1 MSNIFQTNSFAGGM
15 NMDTDIMLLPNTQYR
30 YAENVRIITNDDGN
44 TGMLQNIQDTL
55 KVEGEIFEREGE
67 KVLAVVTVDKYI
79 IALTSFPFEGKTIN
93 SIYRISNYNNPPL
106 TSVIVVSGELG
117 YTESSSIKLVANYE
131 SDTNIKLYIA
141 DGEHYIRV
149 ISLMDNRYV
158 YEPGVDNPL
167 LDVNGFITK
176 PDFLDMITNSTLTP
190 PTLNKLGTGNLKT
203 GMVQYAYQLFNARGN
218 ESLISPISGLVH
230 LTTSDGSESL
240 NDYEGSEKN
249 VNSNKSVIIN
259 IPLSYEDN
267 LHYDYLYDYIRV
279 YRIFYKD
286 RTELPTIEITGEVK
300 IPMKIMVILLS
311 VLLLQKNSIVLL
323 MQHLYQLLQRKKI
336 IDYSLLIQ

>member
-1 MSNIFQTNSFAGGM
+1 MTNGNTQTNSFAAGM

-55 KVEGEIFEREGE
+55 KVEGDIFEREGE

-79 IALTSFPFEGKTIN
+79 VALTSFPFEGKTIN

-106 TSVIVVSGELG
+106 TSVTVVSGELG

-167 LDVNGFITK
+167 LDILN
-176 PDFLDMITNSTLTP
+176 TLREHSISQFYEVRSSE
-190 PTLNKLGTGNLKT
+190 GNL
-203 GMVQYAYQLFNARGN
+203 
-218 ESLISPISGLVH
+218 
-230 LTTSDGSESL
+230 
-240 NDYEGSEKN
+240 
-249 VNSNKSVIIN
+249 VI
-259 IPLSYEDN
+259 Y
-267 LHYDYLYDYIRV
+267 H
-279 YRIFYKD
+279 
-286 RTELPTIEITGEVK
+286 
-300 IPMKIMVILLS
+300 
-311 VLLLQKNSIVLL
+311 
-323 MQHLYQLLQRKKI
+323 H
-336 IDYSLLIQ
+336 

>member
-55 KVEGEIFEREGE
+55 KVEGDIFEREGE

-79 IALTSFPFEGKTIN
+79 IALTSFPFEGKVIN

-106 TSVIVVSGELG
+106 TSVTVVSGELG
-117 YTESSSIKLVANYE
+117 YTENSSIKLVANYE

-158 YEPGVDNPL
+158 YEPGVEILYQILTVL
-167 LDVNGFITK
+167 LQI
-176 PDFLDMITNSTLTP
+176 
-190 PTLNKLGTGNLKT
+190 
-203 GMVQYAYQLFNARGN
+203 
-218 ESLISPISGLVH
+218 LISQIWL
-230 LTTSDGSESL
+230 LT
-240 NDYEGSEKN
+240 
-249 VNSNKSVIIN
+249 
-259 IPLSYEDN
+259 
-267 LHYDYLYDYIRV
+267 
-279 YRIFYKD
+279 
-286 RTELPTIEITGEVK
+286 
-300 IPMKIMVILLS
+300 LL
-311 VLLLQKNSIVLL
+311 
-323 MQHLYQLLQRKKI
+323 
-336 IDYSLLIQ
+336 